1 MSLNG
6 SAVLEPWVLAP
17 DESII
22 CKGLFAGGPGPQIPS
37 TVCDGPYVS
46 TACIPRCSH
55 QMKHRTALRGQRVG
69 RVSKAGSLCVSAEAM
84 L

>member
-17 DESII
+17 DDTIM
-22 CKGLFAGGPGPQIPS
+22 FAGGPGPQIPS
-37 TVCDGPYVS
+37 AVCDGPYIS

-55 QMKHRTALRGQRVG
+55 QMKHPKRSESRKSEQG
-69 RVSKAGSLCVSAEAM
+69 RELCVSAKTSTSFR
-84 L
+84 LTQ